1 MMTQETEKVRKQM
14 QMVCIDDL
22 VPRNHLLRLI
32 DKAID
37 WTFIYDLVRDTYSDG
52 MGRPSIDRL
61 RLLRYRLFN
70 TCMESKACGRQ
81 SKRLK

>member
-52 MGRPSIDRL
+52 KYSLQGTTQGNGLTGGVPPVRFSM
-61 RLLRYRLFN
+61 
-70 TCMESKACGRQ
+70 
-81 SKRLK
+81 

>member
-52 MGRPSIDRL
+52 KYSLQGTTQGRYLTGGVPPVRFS
-61 RLLRYRLFN
+61 
-70 TCMESKACGRQ
+70 M
-81 SKRLK
+81 

>member
-37 WTFIYDLVRDTYSDG
+37 KD
-52 MGRPSIDRL
+52 
-61 RLLRYRLFN
+61 
-70 TCMESKACGRQ
+70 KAA
-81 SKRLK
+81 SS

>member
-52 MGRPSIDRL
+52 MGRPSIDPVTLIKIPLIQYLYGIKKHAADNQRD
-61 RLLRYRLFN
+61 
-70 TCMESKACGRQ
+70 
-81 SKRLK
+81 